1 VDRLERLINLVA
13 ALLAAERPLSRQEL
27 RVRVGG
33 YADEDEAF
41 RRNFERDKD
50 LLRQMGIPLSVEPLD
65 SSRPE
70 VGDGYRIPP
79 DRYAL
84 ADPGLA
90 DDELAALRLA
100 ASAVVLQGGED
111 AATTA
116 LRKLAG
122 VPGSGRSDRPAS
134 AAGESPAGQAVAA
147 GGTPK
152 GETEATSAGAVAPL
166 PADETVAALFSAV
179 AESRRVTFG
188 YRGERREVDP
198 WRLSFRNGQW
208 YLLGLDH
215 GRAGSRLYRVD
226 RIEGRPDVVSD
237 AGQFT
242 RPADAIVDLPPA
254 WQLGDEEE
262 QTATLLVDG
271 DQARWAE
278 AAAGPGSVV
287 ERRADGSAV
296 LGLRVTNP
304 AGFRS
309 FALGFLEHAEV
320 LGPDELRNDVVSWLE
335 AIEARGA
342 G

>member
-1 VDRLERLINLVA
+1 MDRLERLINLVA

-50 LLRQMGIPLSVEPLD
+50 LLRQMGIPLAVDPLD
-65 SSRPE
+65 PSRPE

-122 VPGSGRSDRPAS
+122 VPGSGRGDHPAPAGGATAGGAT
-134 AAGESPAGQAVAA
+134 AAGATA
-147 GGTPK
+147 GG
-152 GETEATSAGAVAPL
+152 ATADAAAGAVAQL
-166 PADETVAALFSAV
+166 PADETVAVLFSAV
-179 AESRRVTFG
+179 AERRRVTFA
-188 YRGERREVDP
+188 YRSEGREVDP

-215 GRAGSRLYRVD
+215 GRAGPRLYRVD
-226 RIEGRPDVVSD
+226 RIEGRPDVVSA

-242 RPADAIVDLPPA
+242 PPADVTVELPPA

-262 QTATLLVDG
+262 LTAMLLVDA

-296 LGLRVTNP
+296 LGLKVTNP
-304 AGFRS
+304 TGFRS

-320 LGPDELRNDVVSWLE
+320 LGPPELRSDVVSWLE
-335 AIEARGA
+335 AIEAGA
-342 G
+342 TG